1 MATPT
6 TAIRRFLFGRSPMR
20 MQTTQFAKAS
30 GRLPFTQSLSLPMI
44 STRPFTMRTMDGKHE
59 IPIVHPPGVP
69 QPPDLN
75 DCFERY
81 SLTVSLQDGCSVE
94 EYQDV
99 AATLEKYAA
108 SIIVGCGKKP
118 YAHLDAGS
126 ANGAA
131 VPARANVAAQVTLFV
146 PPPGYPE
153 MIEMKVYENGCDLVE
168 GLKSLDARIKYCT
181 LSGEVKEG
189 GLCYGDEA

>member
-6 TAIRRFLFGRSPMR
+6 TAIRRCLFGRSPMR

-44 STRPFTMRTMDGKHE
+44 STRPFTMRTRDGEHE
-59 IPIVHPPGVP
+59 VSVALPPNVP

-108 SIIVGCGKKP
+108 SIIVGCEKKP
-118 YAHLDAGS
+118 YAHSRERRRSTGS
-126 ANGAA
+126 
-131 VPARANVAAQVTLFV
+131 RELTLFV

-153 MIEMKVYENGCDLVE
+153 MIEMKVYENGCDLVK

>member
-1 MATPT
+1 
-6 TAIRRFLFGRSPMR
+6 MR

-44 STRPFTMRTMDGKHE
+44 STRSFTMRTRDGEHE
-59 IPIVHPPGVP
+59 VSVALPPNVP

-108 SIIVGCGKKP
+108 SIIVGCEKKP
-118 YAHLDAGS
+118 YAHSVG
-126 ANGAA
+126 GKERA
-131 VPARANVAAQVTLFV
+131 VQYVVQNQAYCSRMQVARTTPQHRL
-146 PPPGYPE
+146 
-153 MIEMKVYENGCDLVE
+153 
-168 GLKSLDARIKYCT
+168 ART
-181 LSGEVKEG
+181 
-189 GLCYGDEA
+189 